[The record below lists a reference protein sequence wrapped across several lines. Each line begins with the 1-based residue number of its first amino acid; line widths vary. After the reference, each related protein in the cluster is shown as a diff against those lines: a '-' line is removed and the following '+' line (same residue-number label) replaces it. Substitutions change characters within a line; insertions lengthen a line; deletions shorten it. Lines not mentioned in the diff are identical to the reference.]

1 MGRRQRARTEPS
13 GTWEARSGVQRGPPL
28 AGSHNRPWGWAN
40 YFGLGYPRQTF
51 RHLNHFVRYR
61 LGMHLRRRSQRGWR
75 AREGVSL
82 YAHLDHLG
90 LVSL

>member
-1 MGRRQRARTEPS
+1 MRLPC
-13 GTWEARSGVQRGPPL
+13 
-28 AGSHNRPWGWAN
+28 
-40 YFGLGYPRQTF
+40 YFGRGYPRQAF

-61 LGMHLRRRSQRGWR
+61 LGRPLRRRSQRGWR